1 MDNIDKVQLFDSQFW
16 PKYPRKVSRKSALK
30 AFLKIDLTQDLMT
43 KIIESV
49 DKQAKSPKWQEK
61 GGEYIPHAATW
72 LNGERWEDTVGD
84 LHPTTSYKL
93 TEVASKEPENRPW
106 QTLTDEQIVDTLQKN
121 PIQLTRGFT
130 MISGMMKSS
139 NPELYGRVR
148 KLVIELVGAD
158 RAKKI
163 AQEAL
168 RDQQSMSLALK

>member
-1 MDNIDKVQLFDSQFW
+1 M
-16 PKYPRKVSRKSALK
+16 AG
-30 AFLKIDLTQDLMT
+30 
-43 KIIESV
+43 E
-49 DKQAKSPKWQEK
+49 
-61 GGEYIPHAATW
+61 GG
-72 LNGERWEDTVGD
+72 WEDTVGD

-93 TEVASKEPENRPW
+93 TEVAAKEPENRPW